1 MLGYIIIGYLIY
13 RVVKA
18 YRRSNTGARLV
29 AADAAVV
36 AHRNAD
42 ERA

>member
-18 YRRSNTGARLV
+18 YRRSNKGEAG
-29 AADAAVV
+29 VV
-36 AHRNAD
+36 ADQRVRD
-42 ERA
+42 LGGV